1 MKSKIFDWSVLG
13 TVCLFAFFV
22 NNEII
27 VPDIMEA
34 RNIVTAREMV
44 YEGHWVVPTMNGYI
58 RLEKPPLPTWLT
70 AFTEYLSPDNLFLQ
84 RAVAGLAACL
94 LVIFKNYKK

>member
-44 YEGHWVVPTMNGYI
+44 YEGHWVVPTMNG
-58 RLEKPPLPTWLT
+58 
-70 AFTEYLSPDNLFLQ
+70 
-84 RAVAGLAACL
+84 
-94 LVIFKNYKK
+94 